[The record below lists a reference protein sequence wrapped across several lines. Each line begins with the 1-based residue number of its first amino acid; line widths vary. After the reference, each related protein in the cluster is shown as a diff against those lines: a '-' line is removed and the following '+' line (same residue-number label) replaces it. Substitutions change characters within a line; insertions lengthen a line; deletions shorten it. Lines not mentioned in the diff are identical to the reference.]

1 MNSPSGQLKEMVS
14 DVKKI
19 LNPESLL
26 TDELIHKYARE
37 YNLRYGAVVTTPMGT
52 RVVLTKESE
61 VDENN
66 YFDSKNGIMFAVDHL
81 TRETIES
88 ISDKPSSLA
97 ESESQLITIQ
107 DFINKY
113 MIKRYTTQENAGIV
127 YSSSETIISIKIV
140 AEKANLGNFWS
151 GRWTSS
157 WKIKTPPRIIAMNSN
172 DDDADLLL
180 SNQVDKSA
188 QITGQINI
196 LAHYFEDGNVQLN
209 TSKAIP
215 STTLNYNSEIELG
228 EAIAK
233 HIEITENQI
242 QSGLNEMYSSMN
254 DLTLRALRRIL
265 PVTRSKMEW
274 NRQAHVMAK
283 AVGVFR

>member
-1 MNSPSGQLKEMVS
+1 M
-14 DVKKI
+14 
-19 LNPESLL
+19 
-26 TDELIHKYARE
+26 
-37 YNLRYGAVVTTPMGT
+37 
-52 RVVLTKESE
+52 
-61 VDENN
+61 
-66 YFDSKNGIMFAVDHL
+66 
-81 TRETIES
+81 
-88 ISDKPSSLA
+88 
-97 ESESQLITIQ
+97 
-107 DFINKY
+107 
-113 MIKRYTTQENAGIV
+113 
-127 YSSSETIISIKIV
+127 
-140 AEKANLGNFWS
+140 GNFWS